1 VVGSI
6 QATEALKV
14 MLGIGETLSGRL
26 LVYDA
31 KGMEFRTL
39 MVGEYPERVPVTEL
53 VELDAY
59 CEVPTSV
66 GIEGASVDG
75 AADEEMFG
83 IGGAGNI
90 SPDEFVARR
99 KAGWQPFFLDVR
111 RPEEESIVS
120 LPDTDLRIEYSQI
133 LSHLGE
139 IPKDRDIVV
148 YCRTGQ
154 RSMVVAFALKQSGFS
169 KDVLNLAGG
178 VHAWSD
184 LVDST
189 VPKY

>member
-1 VVGSI
+1 
-6 QATEALKV
+6 
-14 MLGIGETLSGRL
+14 
-26 LVYDA
+26 
-31 KGMEFRTL
+31 
-39 MVGEYPERVPVTEL
+39 
-53 VELDAY
+53 
-59 CEVPTSV
+59 
-66 GIEGASVDG
+66 
-75 AADEEMFG
+75 
-83 IGGAGNI
+83 
-90 SPDEFVARR
+90 VARR

-111 RPEEESIVS
+111 SPEEESIVS
-120 LPDTDLRIEYSQI
+120 LPDTDLRVEHSQI

-154 RSMVVAFALKQSGFS
+154 RSMMVAFALKQSGFS